1 MGLKRSEMIE
11 YLVKKQGYNKK
22 VVEEMEVWELV
33 DLYEMFHED
42 KYGIFKNFK
51 RKANHQASR

>member
-42 KYGIFKNFK
+42 
-51 RKANHQASR
+51 